1 MYKKLTNGHKLNE
14 IRRLVVSSTGK
25 YIIIGVSVYIIELLV
40 IFILQNLKY
49 SSLVAVGSSFWVGLL
64 FSFILQK
71 FITFKDRRVKHR
83 ILIPQIITFSILVLF
98 NFGFTL
104 LLVKLLSPRFSAII
118 IRTIALGITTIW
130 NFYIYRTR
138 IFNMSKTVL
147 FD

>member
-71 FITFKDRRVKHR
+71 FITFKDRRLKHR
-83 ILIPQIITFSILVLF
+83 ILIPQVIAFSILVLF